1 MIQPGLCWWPFDYA
15 RANLLRLTRLAMCT
29 QVKNVYTEHRVLYWE
44 FYLALFL
51 GHHHPDQLLAL
62 RPISVTFAVHKSIL
76 TARSE
81 VFEAMLNG
89 SNNLESTTNRLVIKD
104 ATPEVLKEFLRF
116 LYTDQVSF
124 TDPLHRIEKFINLCC
139 ITVLFPLSSQRVMII
154 YRWASL
160 PLANEPRNV
169 QTIYC
174 FIMNGFE
181 ALAKWHN

>member
-1 MIQPGLCWWPFDYA
+1 MIQPGLCWWPFDHA
-15 RANLLRLTRLAMCT
+15 RANLLRLTPQAMCT
-29 QVKNVYTEHRVLYWE
+29 HVKNVYTEHRVLYWE

-124 TDPLHRIEKFINLCC
+124 TDPLHRIEKFINRSC
-139 ITVLFPLSSQRVMII
+139 ITVFTACNDYLSL
-154 YRWASL
+154 SL
-160 PLANEPRNV
+160 SAPCEWTPKCSNNILLYYEWFWG
-169 QTIYC
+169 I
-174 FIMNGFE
+174 G
-181 ALAKWHN
+181 